1 MKIKDI
7 MKRDPV
13 TMQESDPLHL
23 ARSTMAWLQSRHL
36 PVLRAGR
43 LVGIL
48 SERDLLA
55 YGARCAGEDWL
66 TAPID
71 QAMHRDPQTCGPED
85 SVTEV
90 AGRMADAKI
99 GCLPVVELGQVIG
112 LVTSTDVLAA
122 QVFEAMRP
130 VQPSALTARDVM
142 TPDPATVHPD
152 DHVLDAAARM
162 HQLSVRHL
170 LVVDGTSRL
179 IGIISDRDVRRAIG
193 NPIDAMESTTQR
205 VRIAAIRVQDV
216 MTAAVQTAA
225 PEEAVSDLA
234 RRFVQR
240 SIGALPVLDPEG
252 HPIGIVSYVDA
263 LEALAG

>member
-1 MKIKDI
+1 MKIKDV

-13 TMQESDPLHL
+13 VMRDSDPLHL

-36 PVLRAGR
+36 PVVRDGR

-48 SERDLLA
+48 TEHDLLA
-55 YGARCAGEDWL
+55 YGVTAKDEDWL
-66 TAPID
+66 TAPVD
-71 QAMHRDPQTCGPED
+71 WAMHRDPQTCGPED
-85 SVTEV
+85 SITEV
-90 AGRMADAKI
+90 AGRMASAKI
-99 GCLPVVELGQVIG
+99 GCLPVVELGRVVG

-122 QVFEAMRP
+122 QVYQSMRP
-130 VQPSALTARDVM
+130 VERSPLTASDVM
-142 TPDPATVHPD
+142 TRDPATVHPD

-162 HQLSVRHL
+162 HQLDVRHL
-170 LVVDGTSRL
+170 LVIDGTSRL
-179 IGIISDRDVRRAIG
+179 IGILSDRDVRRAIG
-193 NPIDAMESTTQR
+193 NPLDAMESNIQR

-225 PEEAVSDLA
+225 PEEAVSELA

-240 SIGALPVLDPEG
+240 SVGALPVLDPEG
-252 HPIGIVSYVDA
+252 KPIGIVSYVDA

>member
-13 TMQESDPLHL
+13 VMRDSDPLHL

-36 PVLRAGR
+36 PVLHEGR

-55 YGARCAGEDWL
+55 YGVVARDEDWL

-90 AGRMADAKI
+90 AGRMASAKI
-99 GCLPVVELGQVIG
+99 GCLPVVELGRVVG
-112 LVTSTDVLAA
+112 LVTATDVLAA
-122 QVFEAMRP
+122 QVFQAMRP
-130 VQPSALTARDVM
+130 VERSPLTARDVM
-142 TPDPATVHPD
+142 SPDPATVHPD

-162 HQLSVRHL
+162 HQLGVRHL
-170 LVVDGTSRL
+170 LVIDGTSRL
-179 IGIISDRDVRRAIG
+179 IGILSDRDVRRAIG
-193 NPIDAMESTTQR
+193 NPIEAMESTVQR
-205 VRIAAIRVQDV
+205 VRIAAIRVGDV
-216 MTAAVQTAA
+216 MTESVQTAA
-225 PEEAVSDLA
+225 PEDAVSDLA
-234 RRFVQR
+234 RRFVHR
-240 SIGALPVLDPEG
+240 SVGALPVLDQEG
-252 HPIGIVSYVDA
+252 KPIGIVSYVDA